1 MSTHVTVAVAKPNH
15 RPVKVHVEHKVGA
28 QWVPA
33 HIQNQTTEVPVGGA
47 ETWLVHGT
55 RRLVIEEVPE

>member
-15 RPVKVHVEHKVGA
+15 LPVRVYAEVKHGA

-33 HIQNQTTEVPVGGA
+33 VPASEYVPLGGA
-47 ETWLVHGT
+47 DTFLVDGS
-55 RRLVIEEVPE
+55 RRIIVEEAAA